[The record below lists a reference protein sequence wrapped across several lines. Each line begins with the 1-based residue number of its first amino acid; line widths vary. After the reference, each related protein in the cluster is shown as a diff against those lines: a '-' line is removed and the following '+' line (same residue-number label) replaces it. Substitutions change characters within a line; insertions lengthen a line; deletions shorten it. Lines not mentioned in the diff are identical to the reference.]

1 MKILITGG
9 GTEEPIDSVRSIC
22 TISTGRTA
30 SFLAEYFLGRG
41 HDVTALMAHRAVVPS
56 ASSDYGGTLT
66 LLRYKTFAELRAAL
80 VTECRSGG
88 YNAVVHA
95 AAVSD
100 YSPATVEIDDKTF
113 APGEILKLPSD
124 GDLTIR
130 MKRNPKLLGSLR
142 EWTGGTATIV
152 AFKLTSGAA
161 WQEQEEAVGKLFRT
175 SAPNAVVSNDLSEIS
190 GDAHPSTLHH
200 ADGRTTHCATLEE
213 LAAALESLLVTMADT
228 RRKR

>member
-22 TISTGRTA
+22 NISTGRTA

-124 GDLTIR
+124 GDLTIH

-142 EWTGGTATIV
+142 EWTGGAATIV
-152 AFKLTSGAA
+152 AFKLTSGAS
-161 WQEQEEAVGKLFRT
+161 QQNREEAVGKLFRT
-175 SAPNAVVSNDLSEIS
+175 SAPDAVVSNDLSEIS
-190 GDAHPSTLHH
+190 EDTHPCTLHH
-200 ADGRTTHCATLEE
+200 ADGRITHCATLAE
-213 LAAALESLLVTMADT
+213 LAAALESLLVTMADI
-228 RRKR
+228 RRK

>member
-22 TISTGRTA
+22 NISTGRTA

-80 VTECRSGG
+80 EGECRSGG

-100 YSPATVEIDDKTF
+100 YSPATVEIDGMTF

-130 MKRNPKLLGSLR
+130 MKRNPKLLASLR
-142 EWTGGTATIV
+142 KWTGGTATIV

-161 WQEQEEAVGKLFRT
+161 WQDREEAVGKLFRT

-213 LAAALESLLVTMADT
+213 LAAALESLLVTFYG
-228 RRKR
+228 RKR